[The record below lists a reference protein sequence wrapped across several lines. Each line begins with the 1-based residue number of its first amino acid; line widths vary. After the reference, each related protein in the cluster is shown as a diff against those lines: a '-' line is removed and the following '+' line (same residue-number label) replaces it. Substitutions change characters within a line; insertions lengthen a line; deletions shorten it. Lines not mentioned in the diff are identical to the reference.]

1 MAALCGRADE
11 EALAYVAAQSA
22 MDSTPTANV
31 KQIVGGEGAINL
43 NFGTFIGSPVTVA
56 HMLDELAAVPG
67 VKGILLTL
75 DDFREGLTAL
85 ARRSCRAY
93 DAARKVGGGLARC
106 IAIIEQAIVEP
117 PRGRRVTGGEHRR

>member
-1 MAALCGRADE
+1 MAKWRHYVAGADE
-11 EALAYVAAQSA
+11 EALSYVAAQSA

-75 DDFREGLTAL
+75 DDFRGGPRPLWPGG
-85 ARRSCRAY
+85 RA
-93 DAARKVGGGLARC
+93 APTLPHAKVGGGLAM
-106 IAIIEQAIVEP
+106 
-117 PRGRRVTGGEHRR
+117 HRHHRPGISRLVAAE

>member
-1 MAALCGRADE
+1 
-11 EALAYVAAQSA
+11 

-75 DDFREGLTAL
+75 DDFREGLDRFGQEVVPRLRCRRWPSAMHRHHRP
-85 ARRSCRAY
+85 RRS
-93 DAARKVGGGLARC
+93 AAAW
-106 IAIIEQAIVEP
+106 P
-117 PRGRRVTGGEHRR
+117 PTNRREHRR